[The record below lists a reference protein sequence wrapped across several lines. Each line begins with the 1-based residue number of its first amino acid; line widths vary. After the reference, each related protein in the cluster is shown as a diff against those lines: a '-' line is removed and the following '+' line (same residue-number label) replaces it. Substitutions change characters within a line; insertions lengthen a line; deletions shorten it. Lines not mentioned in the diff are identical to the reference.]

1 MINSKKIKNVL
12 VFASS
17 KHMGDLI
24 LALPAIDALKKSFK
38 EKKFYLVADSAYK
51 DIVETIEG
59 LGNVIPYPRNL
70 LKASPGIKRSSIMF
84 NFLRQLRNSSPDIA
98 IDLQGTVASSTM
110 TFLSGARLR
119 VGRSTAKRA
128 YLYNHKVNISGGMHK
143 SYSYT
148 EIASAAGVKS
158 KIEPPKTRA
167 SESSMA
173 ALKSILHKA
182 GIIEKKPV
190 VCVHPG
196 AGVIYKEWTREGF
209 ADVSDWLTSR
219 GFQVVFIG
227 GSKDLEG
234 INKITS
240 LTQRPSFNLG
250 GGLSIGELIALLEAS
265 ALYIGN
271 DSGPMH
277 LAGAV
282 GAPVIAMF
290 GPGCENMWR
299 PLTERAV
306 ILRGDERCAKCT
318 GKHCQYDFKCIKRI
332 SSDDVK
338 AAVRRLITEPDKV

>member
-1 MINSKKIKNVL
+1 MINRKKIKNVL
-12 VFASS
+12 VIASS

-24 LALPAIDALKKSFK
+24 LALPAIDAIKKSFK
-38 EKKFYLVADSAYK
+38 ENKFYLVADSAYR
-51 DIVETIEG
+51 DIVETIEV
-59 LGNVIPYPRNL
+59 LENFIAYPRNL
-70 LKASPGIKRSSIMF
+70 LNASAGIKRTSIMF

-158 KIEPPKTRA
+158 KIEPPSIRA
-167 SESSMA
+167 SESSRA

-227 GSKDLEG
+227 GSRDLEG

-240 LTQRPSFNLG
+240 LMQRPSFNLG
-250 GGLSIGELIALLEAS
+250 GVLSIGELIALLEAS

-306 ILRGDERCAKCT
+306 VLRGDERCAKCT
-318 GKHCQYDFKCIKRI
+318 GKHCRYDFKCIKRI
-332 SSDDVK
+332 SPDDVK